1 MNKYKTNKDGSITI
15 TTTYSEEQVIPAEEV
30 EAYIASKKS
39 QLEYL
44 TKQLEAV
51 EDKYAK
57 LKEQEVTSLKNTI
70 EEINL
75 ELNSL

>member
-51 EDKYAK
+51 EDKYTK